1 MKDTDQ
7 TTRRK
12 GSSFFPQEMQQ
23 AFADWVKKLPFMKRN
38 TRKDA
43 EQGHEMEKSADLAST
58 TRPAGS
64 GSAGRP
70 PDKEGKSR

>member
-1 MKDTDQ
+1 MKGTDR
-7 TTRRK
+7 TTQRK
-12 GSSFFPQEMQQ
+12 GSWFFPEEMQQ

-43 EQGHEMEKSADLAST
+43 EQGGEMEKSADLASA
-58 TRPAGS
+58 TRPAG
-64 GSAGRP
+64 GGPAGRP